1 MKHRL
6 LLTAFA
12 SLCAVVLAGCG
23 CAQSTPGYYHNQGEA
38 FHTYYS
44 IKYRSDRAMDQEIA
58 EALQKLNNVANPFE
72 KGTLL
77 YRLNNNETT
86 LTDSTFRLL
95 FSRAMEVS
103 RMTQGKYD
111 ITVGPLVNIWGFG
124 FEPSPWKEGKVP
136 QSAIDSIRQFVGFD
150 KVTLRG
156 DTLVKAD
163 PRIRLD
169 MASIA
174 KGYSSD
180 LVADALCQKGVSDY
194 LVEIGGEVAFSGIN
208 PDGEAWRVGVS
219 KPVFDTLGISNQ
231 MACIL
236 HLTGKG
242 GMATSGNYH
251 NYKVRADG
259 SRYAHTIDPTAGY
272 PIESDVLSATIIA
285 PNCALADALATAS
298 MVLGSSEALRLC
310 EQQQGVECLLL
321 VSDRQEPEG
330 FRMVKT
336 SGMDAYIKEVE
347 ANNDTK

>member
-1 MKHRL
+1 
-6 LLTAFA
+6 
-12 SLCAVVLAGCG
+12 
-23 CAQSTPGYYHNQGEA
+23 
-38 FHTYYS
+38 
-44 IKYRSDRAMDQEIA
+44 MDQEIA

-174 KGYSSD
+174 KGYASD

-259 SRYAHTIDPTAGY
+259 S
-272 PIESDVLSATIIA
+272 
-285 PNCALADALATAS
+285 
-298 MVLGSSEALRLC
+298 
-310 EQQQGVECLLL
+310 
-321 VSDRQEPEG
+321 
-330 FRMVKT
+330 
-336 SGMDAYIKEVE
+336 
-347 ANNDTK
+347 

>member
-1 MKHRL
+1 
-6 LLTAFA
+6 
-12 SLCAVVLAGCG
+12 
-23 CAQSTPGYYHNQGEA
+23 
-38 FHTYYS
+38 
-44 IKYRSDRAMDQEIA
+44 MDQEIA

-174 KGYSSD
+174 KGYASD

-231 MACIL
+231 MACIPPL
-236 HLTGKG
+236 P
-242 GMATSGNYH
+242 
-251 NYKVRADG
+251 VRCKIHA
-259 SRYAHTIDPTAGY
+259 I
-272 PIESDVLSATIIA
+272 
-285 PNCALADALATAS
+285 
-298 MVLGSSEALRLC
+298 
-310 EQQQGVECLLL
+310 
-321 VSDRQEPEG
+321 
-330 FRMVKT
+330 
-336 SGMDAYIKEVE
+336 
-347 ANNDTK
+347 

>member
-1 MKHRL
+1 
-6 LLTAFA
+6 
-12 SLCAVVLAGCG
+12 
-23 CAQSTPGYYHNQGEA
+23 
-38 FHTYYS
+38 
-44 IKYRSDRAMDQEIA
+44 
-58 EALQKLNNVANPFE
+58 
-72 KGTLL
+72 
-77 YRLNNNETT
+77 
-86 LTDSTFRLL
+86 
-95 FSRAMEVS
+95 
-103 RMTQGKYD
+103 MTQGKYD

-174 KGYSSD
+174 KGYASD